1 MARPKKCTV
10 DYFPHFITATS
21 RTVFV
26 LEEKYGNDG
35 YALWFKLLELLAAT
49 DGHYIDLNDTTDLEF
64 FAAKVKIDVE
74 RALEIIDQLAKLK
87 AIDRE
92 LWKHKIIWSQNFVDN
107 LSDLYTRRR
116 VSLPQKPSL
125 EEFMYTETQ
134 SNESLCMQK
143 LEPSDNLKSLC
154 TTETTKVNKSIVKE
168 SKEKDSKGN
177 VGGGVVIDDNNP
189 FKLVANYYENNIGQL
204 SSTVMDII
212 KYYLNDGIE
221 AELIVEAIKVSCMN
235 NKRTMSYAEGV
246 LKNWIKEGIKTVEQY
261 KASLVEKEAAKA
273 NLNKNIPKK
282 NKWTEMDS
290 RDIDFDEIER
300 LEQEYIKRKLE
311 EMNHDKQ
318 QTKGS

>member
-74 RALEIIDQLAKLK
+74 KAIEIIDQLAKLK

-92 LWKHKIIWSQNFVDN
+92 LWKHKVIWSQNFVDN
-107 LSDLYTRRR
+107 LSDLYARRR
-116 VSLPQKPSL
+116 VSLPQKPTL
-125 EEFMYTETQ
+125 NEFMYAETP
-134 SNESLCMQK
+134 SDKSLCMQK
-143 LEPSDNLKSLC
+143 PKPSDNLESLC
-154 TTETTKVNKSIVKE
+154 STETTKVNKSIVKE
-168 SKEKDSKGN
+168 SIVKKSKGN
-177 VGGGVVIDDNNP
+177 VGGGVVIDDNNS
-189 FKLVANYYENNIGQL
+189 FKLVANYYENNIGPL
-204 SSTVMDII
+204 SSTVMDVIN
-212 KYYLNDGIE
+212 YYLDEGVE

-235 NKRTMSYAEGV
+235 NKRTMSYADGV
-246 LKNWIKEGIKTVEQY
+246 LKNWLKEEIKTVKQY
-261 KASLVEKEAAKA
+261 KSSLVEKEANRS
-273 NLNKNIPKK
+273 NLSK
-282 NKWTEMDS
+282 NKSKFGDMDS

-300 LEQEYIKRKLE
+300 LERERIDRMLE
-311 EMNHDKQ
+311 GKV
-318 QTKGS
+318 